1 MTIPRYLLTLSN
13 AFVIRGVYSTAVRLS
28 RPKTR
33 DRKLPRM
40 ALFFSSFGITLAHMV
55 HYFGHA
61 VSRPVNFIVH
71 CREPSVVSCA
81 MRFERIPIFFPIYVA
96 ASCHSLREISLG
108 RSCPIYRSD
117 IFSWVGSGW
126 RPVYVMRL
134 SGPLIKTP
142 VTSTTPICAHNQSYT
157 KTLIGNTETEQVVK

>member
-1 MTIPRYLLTLSN
+1 MHLWSAVFTAQQCGLADPKREIGNYRGRRFFFIIRNYIGAHGTLLRTCCC
-13 AFVIRGVYSTAVRLS
+13 
-28 RPKTR
+28 
-33 DRKLPRM
+33 
-40 ALFFSSFGITLAHMV
+40 H
-55 HYFGHA
+55 
-61 VSRPVNFIVH
+61 VSRPVNVIVH

-142 VTSTTPICAHNQSYT
+142 VTSTTLRCAHNQRYT
-157 KTLIGNTETEQVVK
+157 KTLIRNTETEQVVK